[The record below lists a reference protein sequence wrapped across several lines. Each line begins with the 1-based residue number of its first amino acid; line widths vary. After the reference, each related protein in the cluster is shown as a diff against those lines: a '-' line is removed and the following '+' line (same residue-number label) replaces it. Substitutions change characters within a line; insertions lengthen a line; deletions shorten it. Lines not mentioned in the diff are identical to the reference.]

1 VAVKVAELPEQIVAL
16 LTPIV
21 GVALTVTVAVLTS
34 SQPFEVPVTVYVVV
48 PDGFTFIVGVEAPV
62 FQL

>member
-1 VAVKVAELPEQIVAL
+1 MVAL
-16 LTPIV
+16 FTLTV

-34 SQPFEVPVTVYVVV
+34 LQPFEVPVTVYIAAL
-48 PDGFTFIVGVEAPV
+48 DGFTLIVDVEAPV